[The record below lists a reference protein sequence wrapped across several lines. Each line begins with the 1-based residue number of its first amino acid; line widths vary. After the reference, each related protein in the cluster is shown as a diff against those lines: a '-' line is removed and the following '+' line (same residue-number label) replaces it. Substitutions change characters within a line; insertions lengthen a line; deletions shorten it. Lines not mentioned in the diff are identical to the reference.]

1 MRPLLAIIISVAIFG
16 GLNLY
21 MQHRVRQKVK
31 VPQVAE
37 QFAAGVYSLDLTFT
51 FQADYDAFAL
61 EDDPIVR
68 ISFRGEDLLLMQ
80 EPVKAGEILYVDQIK
95 NIVAGQDDQS
105 GVNEFYYEI
114 LTGDTDTSVV
124 HAVRLRLFLDGQ
136 IVADHTAWSDPG
148 EPVRGTFRP
157 IVITDEATHGN
168 QQDFSSDDTAKISDT
183 SPSH

>member
-1 MRPLLAIIISVAIFG
+1 MRPLLAIIMSVSIVS

-21 MQHRVRQKVK
+21 MQHRVRQQVK

-37 QFAAGVYSLDLTFT
+37 HFAAGVYSLDLTFT
-51 FQADYDAFAL
+51 FRADYDAFAL

-68 ISFRGEDLLLMQ
+68 ISFRGEDLLLMK
-80 EPVKAGEILYVDQIK
+80 EPVNAGEILYVDQIN

-114 LTGDTDTSVV
+114 LTGDTDTSVA

-136 IVADHTAWSDPG
+136 IVADHTAWCDPG

-157 IVITDEATHGN
+157 IVVTDDATHGH
-168 QQDFSSDDTAKISDT
+168 QQDFLSDDTTTISDT